1 MTRNDPGLADSK
13 DLAAVGSNS
22 VESRAGGGG
31 PGSGDRLAGGGG
43 GAADRWF
50 SAATV
55 ATAAGAVLTFA
66 ALVALLAAYA
76 APAMGRFGVGFLTT
90 TTWDPVFERFGAAH
104 LIYGTLVTSAV
115 ALLIA
120 TPLGVGAALFV
131 AEYAP
136 RWLGDPV
143 SFVVELLAVVP
154 SIIYGL
160 WGFFV
165 LAPAMRYTVEPALQR
180 SAGQVPVLGALFA
193 GPILGRDLLVG
204 GVILAVMILPTVM
217 AITREVFRAV
227 PDTQR
232 EGMVALGAT
241 KWEVVRNAVLP
252 YAQEGIAGAA
262 GLGLAR
268 ALGETMAVTMVVGNS
283 SSAISASLFT
293 PGYTMASAIAN
304 QFTEADKE
312 IYFSAIVE
320 VALALLLVS
329 TLVNLLA
336 RVLVWRF
343 VRSVGVDVAV

>member
-1 MTRNDPGLADSK
+1 MAERDTDMRAQQGAEFRPPLGLTAPPTRSAARGVLA
-13 DLAAVGSNS
+13 
-22 VESRAGGGG
+22 
-31 PGSGDRLAGGGG
+31 GSGT

-50 SAATV
+50 MAAT
-55 ATAAGAVLTFA
+55 AGLAGAAVLTFA
-66 ALVALLAAYA
+66 ALVVLLIAYA
-76 APAMGRFGVGFLTT
+76 APSMARFGLSFLTT
-90 TTWDPVFERFGAAH
+90 IVWDPVFERFGAAH

-115 ALLIA
+115 ALVIA

-143 SFVVELLAVVP
+143 SFLVELLAVIP

-165 LAPAMRYTVEPALQR
+165 LAPTMRAVVEPALQN
-180 SAGQVPVLGALFA
+180 SIGQVPLIGALFA
-193 GPILGRDLLVG
+193 GPILGRDLLIG
-204 GVILAVMILPTVM
+204 GVILSVMILPTVM

-232 EGMVALGAT
+232 EGMLALGST
-241 KWEVVRNAVLP
+241 KWEVIRYAVLP
-252 YAQEGIAGAA
+252 YAQGGIAGAA

-312 IYFSAIVE
+312 IYFAAIVE

-336 RVLVWRF
+336 RLLVWRF
-343 VRSVGVDVAV
+343 VRSVGTDVAV